1 MPLPGDDQMLLDPR
15 IIPVNNAGGA
25 KRIAAL
31 VDQIDALTELG
42 LTAQGDDEPAAESA
56 VRQLQDEY
64 PLWYAASLAVLPDDL
79 KVPFTLQF
87 EAKHPTTY
95 PKIRQFVANPR
106 QLWAAYD
113 HIPRFASYFKRHGRW
128 QYSLSNSYQQ
138 PLGEQRRILLEAK
151 GRLGINA
158 EVYDTMNQLIA
169 LFRRLSPA
177 LKILQ
182 GSNRNGPGISLS
194 DEYDLQ
200 RILHAVLRLHFDDVE
215 PEETTPRRAGGSY
228 RIDFVL
234 RQEQVAIEAKMT
246 RDSLGAR
253 EVRDQ
258 LIKDI
263 FGYQRRENVAALVAV
278 IYDPDRR
285 IENPTGFESDMAT
298 DDPELPVRVV
308 IVHG

>member
-1 MPLPGDDQMLLDPR
+1 M
-15 IIPVNNAGGA
+15 
-25 KRIAAL
+25 
-31 VDQIDALTELG
+31 DQIDALAELG
-42 LTAQGDDEPAAESA
+42 RTAQGDDDPAAESA

-79 KVPFTLQF
+79 KVRFTVQF
-87 EAKHPTTY
+87 EAKHPTTF
-95 PKIRQFVANPR
+95 PKIKQFIANPR
-106 QLWAAYD
+106 QPWAVYD

-128 QYSLSNSYQQ
+128 QYSLSDSYEQ

-151 GRLGINA
+151 GRFGINA
-158 EVYDTMNQLIA
+158 EIHDTMNKLVG
-169 LFRRLSPA
+169 LFRRLSPT

-182 GSNRNGPGISLS
+182 SSNRNGPGISLS

-200 RILHAVLRLHFDDVE
+200 RILHALLRLHFDDVE

-246 RDSLGAR
+246 RESLGAR

-258 LIKDI
+258 LIKDM
-263 FGYQRRENVAALVAV
+263 FGYRRRENVAALVV
-278 IYDPDRR
+278 VVYDPDRK
-285 IENPTGFESDMAT
+285 IENPTGFESDMNT

-308 IVHG
+308 IAHA